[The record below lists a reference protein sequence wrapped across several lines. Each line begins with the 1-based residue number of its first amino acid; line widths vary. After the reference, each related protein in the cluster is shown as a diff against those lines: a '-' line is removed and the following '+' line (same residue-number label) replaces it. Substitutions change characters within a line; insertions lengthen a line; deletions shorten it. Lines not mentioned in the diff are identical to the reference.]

1 MNGDR
6 PSADEPTTRVSRPS
20 SVPRDE
26 APGDDSRVAPAGK
39 DNWDKISILARPL
52 GALLTAVVVAGLG
65 FLAQS
70 ALEERQK
77 TIREIAV
84 VEQKEQSKSASRA
97 LEEQSRLAT
106 ADQNHRLYTEL
117 LSRRE
122 ESANQLRMNM
132 FNTIV
137 GEVFKSPAPLAHSG
151 AQADELLRNLS
162 DRLLKLEMLALNFA
176 ESLSLRPLFVVLDN
190 QIESMDKDWGAHWK
204 IWRSRYRTR
213 LRSLARRVSAS
224 QVSALA
230 TGGVTFEF
238 QVPIKS
244 LENGKVF
251 KWPRDSANRDVREKD
266 LKLRHEAITQYVRH
280 TSEKD
285 LDGVRR
291 KYSVQFSRPKTDRQT
306 VDVKLEI
313 RELENQ
319 DIRPVV
325 MQFKLN
331 YYNFPMVDNT
341 RLSFDQRFALVMQDF
356 DPESSQS
363 ITVVGICFPGLYAG
377 QKDKPFLD
385 QVIERLSKDRP
396 KSDEPLPAKE
406 SSM

>member
-1 MNGDR
+1 
-6 PSADEPTTRVSRPS
+6 
-20 SVPRDE
+20 
-26 APGDDSRVAPAGK
+26 
-39 DNWDKISILARPL
+39 
-52 GALLTAVVVAGLG
+52 
-65 FLAQS
+65 
-70 ALEERQK
+70 
-77 TIREIAV
+77 
-84 VEQKEQSKSASRA
+84 
-97 LEEQSRLAT
+97 
-106 ADQNHRLYTEL
+106 
-117 LSRRE
+117 
-122 ESANQLRMNM
+122 
-132 FNTIV
+132 
-137 GEVFKSPAPLAHSG
+137 
-151 AQADELLRNLS
+151 
-162 DRLLKLEMLALNFA
+162 
-176 ESLSLRPLFVVLDN
+176 
-190 QIESMDKDWGAHWK
+190 
-204 IWRSRYRTR
+204 
-213 LRSLARRVSAS
+213 
-224 QVSALA
+224 
-230 TGGVTFEF
+230 
-238 QVPIKS
+238 VPIKS

-396 KSDEPLPAKE
+396 KSDEPLSAKE